1 MGGRELSSI
10 RQISNFTQAIRYRMK
25 AKLKVPRRLS
35 NKKDP
40 AAAIE
45 FKKN

>member
-1 MGGRELSSI
+1 
-10 RQISNFTQAIRYRMK
+10 MK

>member
-1 MGGRELSSI
+1 
-10 RQISNFTQAIRYRMK
+10 MK

-35 NKKDP
+35 SQKDP